1 MRLAAVPLPWSGLG
15 YFWAGLARVL
25 FLSPERE
32 AEREGGREGV
42 EREREMENSGY
53 LSSVEKRIRERGR
66 EEGRGGEKKGEG
78 ERVRWRMGS
87 CMGIFLCCLRERER
101 ERV

>member
-1 MRLAAVPLPWSGLG
+1 MREKKRERKREEDEVRQLCFCAAIFMRLAAVPLPWSGLG

-42 EREREMENSGY
+42 EREREME
-53 LSSVEKRIRERGR
+53 REAG
-66 EEGRGGEKKGEG
+66 
-78 ERVRWRMGS
+78 
-87 CMGIFLCCLRERER
+87 
-101 ERV
+101 